1 MDWFKGIN
9 HGKNGGFDGNIYGKM
24 MIYWDLFGYFGIH
37 DEPLGFDD
45 PYANQVLVY
54 LPTKLDVFVRANVG
68 VHIPAPWFAYGI
80 ALAVRYSH

>member
-1 MDWFKGIN
+1 MDWFKGRN

-45 PYANQVLVY
+45 PYANHGAGIFTY
-54 LPTKLDVFVRANVG
+54 KTGCFCSGKCWCAYSSTMVRIWDSFG
-68 VHIPAPWFAYGI
+68 C
-80 ALAVRYSH
+80 